1 MLSSSTITY
10 SLIGSVLFAILG
22 VLATY
27 YRDDKPTGKS
37 IGRDFVAGSL
47 IVMFLNVLMPGLF
60 PPLSFSVPGIPS
72 FDAVMARRG
81 GGGDDYE
88 LQL

>member
-1 MLSSSTITY
+1 MLNSSTITF
-10 SLIGSVLFAILG
+10 SLIGSVLFVILG
-22 VLATY
+22 VIATY

-37 IGRDFVAGSL
+37 IGRDFVAGAL

-60 PPLSFSVPGIPS
+60 PAVSFRIPGMPS
-72 FDAVMARRG
+72 FDEVMSRSSSS
-81 GGGDDYE
+81 DYE